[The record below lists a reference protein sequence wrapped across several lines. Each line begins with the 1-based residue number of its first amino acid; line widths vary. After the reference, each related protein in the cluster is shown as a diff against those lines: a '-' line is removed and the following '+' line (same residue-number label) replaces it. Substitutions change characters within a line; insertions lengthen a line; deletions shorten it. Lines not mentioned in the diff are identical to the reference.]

1 MGVADASITK
11 AMGDIKTVLVTGGAG
26 YVGAVL
32 VPELLKCGYQVR
44 VLDLFIYGEHVL
56 APVGAN
62 RNLKQIKADIRN
74 HSLLREALV
83 GCDAVIHLACISND
97 PSVELDPKLSDSINY
112 QAFRP
117 LLSLSVEAGVRRFI
131 FASSG
136 SVYGVSDKLH
146 VTEEHPLVPL
156 SSYNKL
162 KAECEQV
169 LFEYQSP
176 DFTTVAIRPATISG
190 YSPRQRLDLTVNV
203 LTSHAYNKGLI
214 TVFGGTQMRPNVHMK
229 DMVEL
234 YVKLLSAADKSIA
247 GEVFNFSNENLTV
260 NQIAEKVRAVVL
272 AETEAGFEINIETAQ
287 SDDPRSYH
295 LSSKKIEQVL
305 GISPKRTVEDGAL
318 ELVRAFKE
326 GRIPNYSDS
335 RYYNVK
341 RMKEIGLT

>member
-1 MGVADASITK
+1 MEE
-11 AMGDIKTVLVTGGAG
+11 IKTVLVTGGAG
-26 YVGAVL
+26 YVGSVL
-32 VPELLKCGYQVR
+32 VPELLNCGYRVK
-44 VLDLFIYGEHVL
+44 VLDLYIYGEQVL
-56 APVGAN
+56 APVSAN
-62 RNLKQIKADIRN
+62 SNLRQIKGDIRN
-74 HSLLREALV
+74 LSLLREALL

-117 LLSLSVEAGVRRFI
+117 LLNLSVKAGVRRFI

-136 SVYGVSDKLH
+136 SVYGVSDSLH

-162 KAECEQV
+162 KAECEKV

-176 DFTTVAIRPATISG
+176 SFTTVAIRPATISG
-190 YSPRQRLDLTVNV
+190 HSPRQRLDLTVNV

-214 TVFGGTQMRPNVHMK
+214 TVFGGKQMRPNVHMR
-229 DMVEL
+229 DMVDL
-234 YVKLLSAADKSIA
+234 YVKLLAVDDKSIA

-260 NQIAEKVRAVVL
+260 EQIAEKVREVVL
-272 AETEAGFEINIETAQ
+272 TEAEAGIEINIETTQ

-305 GISPKRTVEDGAL
+305 GISPRLRVEDGAL

-326 GRIPNYSDS
+326 GKIPNYSDS
-335 RYYNVK
+335 RYYNVR